1 MAFYYGMNT
10 DSSSS
15 FINSM
20 LGTSGSASQSI
31 YNSLGDYA
39 ALKNGSYGKLVK
51 AYYAQQSSD
60 AKTEDSRKKIG
71 QVELPVSVTQ
81 EQMNNTAIK
90 NDANALKAAFGELTT
105 KGSKSI
111 FNKINVKDEE
121 TGLTG
126 QEYDTDR
133 IYKAVSQFVNT
144 YNDLIKDSSKST
156 NSSISEK
163 RESLTEYM
171 NAYEKELK
179 DMGIQ
184 IESDKTLTMD
194 EKKFKESDMQTVKD
208 VWNGTSA
215 LGAKMYQTS
224 VELEHIAKSAVSA
237 DSLYT
242 SNASYVS
249 AAGSLFNSFT

>member
-10 DSSSS
+10 NNSSG

-60 AKTEDSRKKIG
+60 ARTEDSRNKVR
-71 QVELPVSVTQ
+71 QTELPVSVTQ
-81 EQMNNTAIK
+81 EQKDNTAIK
-90 NDANALKAAFGELTT
+90 NDANALKSVAGELTA
-105 KGSKSI
+105 KGTKSI
-111 FNKINVKDEE
+111 FNKIDVKDEE
-121 TGLTG
+121 KGLTNR
-126 QEYDTDR
+126 EYDTDK
-133 IYKAVSQFVNT
+133 IYKTVNQFVNK

-163 RESLTEYM
+163 RESLTKYV
-171 NAYEKELK
+171 NAYENELK
-179 DMGIQ
+179 EMGIQ
-184 IESDKTLTMD
+184 IESDKTLTID
-194 EKKFKESDMQTVKD
+194 EEKFKGSDMQSVKD

-249 AAGSLFNSFT
+249 AAGSLYNSFT